1 MSKALEVSNL
11 NKSFGRFRLKGV
23 SLALEFGRITGF
35 VGANGAGKT
44 TTTKPLLDL
53 LKKDSGQIRYFGEG
67 SGADLTRVKN
77 RWDLSWMRGCLHDY
91 LTITEMKNLVAS
103 AYSGWDG
110 GELRKR
116 LGQFSLDPKHD
127 IRYAQREHIRGKGPM
142 AVIGSG
148 VRIAGARFRCRYHGA
163 YRKATMYRP
172 PPFPGEAGGGWPAL
186 STRRLSYRR
195 ILNTFL
201 GRPRGKGCSTP
212 ALTASPADESLCSIL
227 LAVRSD
233 TPIASRSSLAV
244 VVSRPS
250 PRMIP

>member
-1 MSKALEVSNL
+1 MLEFEPQEAVESIGPML
-11 NKSFGRFRLKGV
+11 FGRLASLCTFLVYNAMSIEELSAHLPRHCRDEEPRRIRL
-23 SLALEFGRITGF
+23 F
-35 VGANGAGKT
+35 
-44 TTTKPLLDL
+44 
-53 LKKDSGQIRYFGEG
+53 
-67 SGADLTRVKN
+67 
-77 RWDLSWMRGCLHDY
+77 
-91 LTITEMKNLVAS
+91 
-103 AYSGWDG
+103 
-110 GELRKR
+110 
-116 LGQFSLDPKHD
+116 
-127 IRYAQREHIRGKGPM
+127 RYAQREHIRGKGPM